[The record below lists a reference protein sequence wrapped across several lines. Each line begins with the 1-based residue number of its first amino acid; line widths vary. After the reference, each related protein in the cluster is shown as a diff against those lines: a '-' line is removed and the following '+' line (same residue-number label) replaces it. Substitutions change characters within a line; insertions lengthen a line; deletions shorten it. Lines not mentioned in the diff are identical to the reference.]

1 MLGLGASLRLLDAAI
16 KGDAAAHAGY
26 ESAGAMAAACAA
38 LATAKR
44 TAGKGLAEVVCCLA
58 RDGVPAAVLVDFV
71 GDSLELARLVQRKE
85 GYYSSVST
93 DASWNGA
100 TVAHALCAGRDRLLA
115 DHSTTVN
122 ALQLPPGASVC
133 LAQFGHSHTQFEA
146 AFTKA
151 MRRAATTSEAG
162 AFAAFR
168 ILRALA
174 DTTSSYT
181 GESAA
186 RLVDVVGDVL
196 VQALSVTFPLR
207 QITVP
212 AYYRNDAAR
221 AATYVTEETEKA
233 RKEAKD
239 AAAVTLTAALSAL
252 AVPGATTARC
262 LAAAAPVVCANTARF
277 DGIVAVPAAVMAP
290 LYRRNVLEPAAV
302 SALEAIAA
310 AAATATAPA
319 GALTGEEK
327 WTRGDA
333 PGQQK
338 VESMLITLAATGGAG
353 RRAALF
359 DEEDA
364 WTVVRAA
371 SSVLSGGLS
380 NAVYDRTG
388 RGQYSSK
395 TLAKVVNDDLSLPR
409 VLLAA
414 MARVPTVT
422 AERWSRSPVLE
433 LPRDALAAAFTALRA
448 CERRGATGQLDALAA
463 LVARTPAFDPLRA
476 VAPAIEKLADVS
488 RLPCPLDT
496 EVRASSAALPALCSL
511 TLAPLRTATVA
522 PPPLKDWKLTV
533 DLGLGKGWKIKNMEE
548 FFADPVAD
556 KKTLSIR
563 DDDEERMARKLEEL
577 QSPDAFT
584 TTRTESRYGPRLE
597 IAKVPAGQ
605 APKEDIRARIASEE
619 LRAKDLATLRT
630 LEGLLPQPSGP
641 PTAGDSSGEDWDSS
655 DDEPEKKKQRA

>member
-38 LATAKR
+38 LAASKR

-85 GYYSSVST
+85 GYYSSWPRGT

-310 AAATATAPA
+310 AAATAPAPS
-319 GALTGEEK
+319 
-327 WTRGDA
+327 
-333 PGQQK
+333 QK
-338 VESMLITLAATGGAG
+338 LSVEQCESLLITLAATGGAG

-359 DEEDA
+359 DEQDA

-371 SSVLSGGLS
+371 ASILSGGLS
-380 NAVYDRTG
+380 NAVYDR
-388 RGQYSSK
+388 RGQYSRK
-395 TLAKVVNDDLSLPR
+395 TLAKVVYDDLSLPR
-409 VLLAA
+409 ILLAA

-433 LPRDALAAAFTALRA
+433 TPRNALAAAVYALCA
-448 CERRGATGQLDALAA
+448 GESRGATGQLDALAA

-476 VAPAIEKLADVS
+476 VAPAIEMLADVTS
-488 RLPCPLDT
+488 RRPRLQAEGL
-496 EVRASSAALPALCSL
+496 ASPALLALCSL
-511 TLAPLRTATVA
+511 ALAPLRSATVA

-533 DLGLGKGWKIKNMEE
+533 DLGLGDAWKVKSIEE

-556 KKTLSIR
+556 KRTHAIR
-563 DDDEERMARKLEEL
+563 DDDDERVARKVEEL

-584 TTRTESRYGPRLE
+584 ATRSDSRYGPRLE

-619 LRAKDLATLRT
+619 LRAKDLKTLRV
-630 LEGLLPQPSGP
+630 LEGLMPL
-641 PTAGDSSGEDWDSS
+641 DEDWDSS

>member
-1 MLGLGASLRLLDAAI
+1 
-16 KGDAAAHAGY
+16 
-26 ESAGAMAAACAA
+26 
-38 LATAKR
+38 
-44 TAGKGLAEVVCCLA
+44 
-58 RDGVPAAVLVDFV
+58 
-71 GDSLELARLVQRKE
+71 
-85 GYYSSVST
+85 
-93 DASWNGA
+93 
-100 TVAHALCAGRDRLLA
+100 
-115 DHSTTVN
+115 
-122 ALQLPPGASVC
+122 
-133 LAQFGHSHTQFEA
+133 
-146 AFTKA
+146 

-221 AATYVTEETEKA
+221 AATYVMEETEKA

-262 LAAAAPVVCANTARF
+262 LAAAAPVVCANAARF

-290 LYRRNVLEPAAV
+290 LYRRNVLEPPAV

-310 AAATATAPA
+310 AAATAPAPS
-319 GALTGEEK
+319 
-327 WTRGDA
+327 
-333 PGQQK
+333 QK
-338 VESMLITLAATGGAG
+338 LSVEQCESLLITLAATGGAG

-359 DEEDA
+359 DEQDA
-364 WTVVRAA
+364 WTVVRAT
-371 SSVLSGGLS
+371 SSILSGGLS
-380 NAVYDRTG
+380 NAVYDR
-388 RGQYSSK
+388 RGQYSRK
-395 TLAKVVNDDLSLPR
+395 TLAKVVYDDLSLPR
-409 VLLAA
+409 ILLAA

-422 AERWSRSPVLE
+422 ADRRWSRSPVLE
-433 LPRDALAAAFTALRA
+433 APRDALAAAVYALCA
-448 CERRGATGQLDALAA
+448 CEHRGATGQLDALAA

-476 VAPAIEKLADVS
+476 VAPAIEMLADVNS
-488 RLPCPLDT
+488 RRPRLQAEGL
-496 EVRASSAALPALCSL
+496 ASAALLALCSL
-511 TLAPLRTATVA
+511 ALAPLRTATVA
-522 PPPLKDWKLTV
+522 PPPLKDWKLNV
-533 DLGLGKGWKIKNMEE
+533 DLGLGDAWKVKSIEE

-556 KKTLSIR
+556 KRTHAIR
-563 DDDEERMARKLEEL
+563 DDDDERVARKVEEL

-584 TTRTESRYGPRLE
+584 ATRTESRYGPRLE

-619 LRAKDLATLRT
+619 LRTKDLRTLRT
-630 LEGLLPQPSGP
+630 PEDLMPRPSGP
-641 PTAGDSSGEDWDSS
+641 PTAGASSGEEWDSS

>member
-38 LATAKR
+38 LATSKR

-71 GDSLELARLVQRKE
+71 GDSLELARLVQRRE
-85 GYYSSVST
+85 GYYASVST

-181 GESAA
+181 GASAA

-252 AVPGATTARC
+252 VVPGATTARC
-262 LAAAAPVVCANTARF
+262 LAAAAPVVCANAARF

-310 AAATATAPA
+310 AAATAPAPS
-319 GALTGEEK
+319 
-327 WTRGDA
+327 
-333 PGQQK
+333 QK
-338 VESMLITLAATGGAG
+338 LSVEQCESLLITLAATGGAG

-409 VLLAA
+409 ILLAA

-433 LPRDALAAAFTALRA
+433 TPRNALAAAVYALCA
-448 CERRGATGQLDALAA
+448 GESRGATGQLDALAA

-476 VAPAIEKLADVS
+476 VAPAIEMLADVTS
-488 RLPCPLDT
+488 RRPRLQAEGL
-496 EVRASSAALPALCSL
+496 ASPALLALCSL
-511 TLAPLRTATVA
+511 ALAPLRSATVA

-533 DLGLGKGWKIKNMEE
+533 DLGLGDAWKVKSIEE

-556 KKTLSIR
+556 KRTHAIR
-563 DDDEERMARKLEEL
+563 DDDDERVARKLEEL

-584 TTRTESRYGPRLE
+584 ATRTESRYGPRLE

-641 PTAGDSSGEDWDSS
+641 PTAGDSSS
-655 DDEPEKKKQRA
+655 DDEPEKKKQSA

>member
-1 MLGLGASLRLLDAAI
+1 
-16 KGDAAAHAGY
+16 
-26 ESAGAMAAACAA
+26 MAAACAA
-38 LATAKR
+38 LATSRR

-58 RDGVPAAVLVDFV
+58 RDGRARRRPRRLRRR
-71 GDSLELARLVQRKE
+71 LARTRAPRPAKLSR
-85 GYYSSVST
+85 YYASVST

-122 ALQLPPGASVC
+122 ALQLPPGAGVC

-174 DTTSSYT
+174 DTTELDT

-262 LAAAAPVVCANTARF
+262 LAAAAPVVCANAARF
-277 DGIVAVPAAVMAP
+277 DGIVAVPAAVAP
-290 LYRRNVLEPAAV
+290 LLGGARRGVLEPAAI
-302 SALEAIAA
+302 SSLEAIAA

-380 NAVYDRTG
+380 NAVYDR
-388 RGQYSSK
+388 RGQYSSDAGEGR
-395 TLAKVVNDDLSLPR
+395 LR
-409 VLLAA
+409 
-414 MARVPTVT
+414 R
-422 AERWSRSPVLE
+422 PV
-433 LPRDALAAAFTALRA
+433 AAAHPPRGDGARADRHGRALVAVARARNRATHSRPRSTRSARARAAALRA
-448 CERRGATGQLDALAA
+448 SSTRSRPSWRGRR
-463 LVARTPAFDPLRA
+463 P
-476 VAPAIEKLADVS
+476 
-488 RLPCPLDT
+488 
-496 EVRASSAALPALCSL
+496 
-511 TLAPLRTATVA
+511 
-522 PPPLKDWKLTV
+522 
-533 DLGLGKGWKIKNMEE
+533 
-548 FFADPVAD
+548 
-556 KKTLSIR
+556 SIR
-563 DDDEERMARKLEEL
+563 SGRWRPP
-577 QSPDAFT
+577 SRCS
-584 TTRTESRYGPRLE
+584 RT
-597 IAKVPAGQ
+597 
-605 APKEDIRARIASEE
+605 
-619 LRAKDLATLRT
+619 
-630 LEGLLPQPSGP
+630 
-641 PTAGDSSGEDWDSS
+641 
-655 DDEPEKKKQRA
+655 

>member
-262 LAAAAPVVCANTARF
+262 LAAAAPVVCANAARF
-277 DGIVAVPAAVMAP
+277 DGIVAVPAAVAP
-290 LYRRNVLEPAAV
+290 LLGGARRNVLEPAAV

-310 AAATATAPA
+310 AAATAPAPA

-333 PGQQK
+333 PGQEK

-359 DEEDA
+359 DEQDA

-371 SSVLSGGLS
+371 ASILSGGLS
-380 NAVYDRTG
+380 NAVYDR
-388 RGQYSSK
+388 RGQYSRK
-395 TLAKVVNDDLSLPR
+395 TLAKVIYDDLSLPR

-433 LPRDALAAAFTALRA
+433 APRNALAAA
-448 CERRGATGQLDALAA
+448 
-463 LVARTPAFDPLRA
+463 V
-476 VAPAIEKLADVS
+476 
-488 RLPCPLDT
+488 
-496 EVRASSAALPALCSL
+496 
-511 TLAPLRTATVA
+511 
-522 PPPLKDWKLTV
+522 
-533 DLGLGKGWKIKNMEE
+533 
-548 FFADPVAD
+548 
-556 KKTLSIR
+556 
-563 DDDEERMARKLEEL
+563 
-577 QSPDAFT
+577 
-584 TTRTESRYGPRLE
+584 
-597 IAKVPAGQ
+597 
-605 APKEDIRARIASEE
+605 
-619 LRAKDLATLRT
+619 
-630 LEGLLPQPSGP
+630 
-641 PTAGDSSGEDWDSS
+641 
-655 DDEPEKKKQRA
+655 

>member
-1 MLGLGASLRLLDAAI
+1 MLGLDASLRLLDAAI

-38 LATAKR
+38 LATSKR

-262 LAAAAPVVCANTARF
+262 LAAAAPIVGANAARF
-277 DGIVAVPAAVMAP
+277 DGIVAVPAAVAP
-290 LYRRNVLEPAAV
+290 LLGGARRNVLEPAAV

-310 AAATATAPA
+310 AAATAPAPA

-380 NAVYDRTG
+380 NAVYDR
-388 RGQYSSK
+388 RGQYSRK
-395 TLAKVVNDDLSLPR
+395 TLAKVVYDDLSLPR

-496 EVRASSAALPALCSL
+496 EVRASAALPALCSL

-619 LRAKDLATLRT
+619 LRAKDLKTLRV
-630 LEGLLPQPSGP
+630 LEGLMPL
-641 PTAGDSSGEDWDSS
+641 DEDWDSS
-655 DDEPEKKKQRA
+655 DGEPEKKKQRS

>member
-71 GDSLELARLVQRKE
+71 GDSLELARLVQRRE
-85 GYYSSVST
+85 GYYASVST

-221 AATYVTEETEKA
+221 AATYVTEETDKA

-252 AVPGATTARC
+252 VVPGATTARC
-262 LAAAAPVVCANTARF
+262 LAAAAPVVCANAARF

-310 AAATATAPA
+310 AAATAPAPS
-319 GALTGEEK
+319 
-327 WTRGDA
+327 
-333 PGQQK
+333 QK
-338 VESMLITLAATGGAG
+338 LSVEQCESLLITLAATGGAG

-359 DEEDA
+359 DEQDA

-371 SSVLSGGLS
+371 ASILSGGLS
-380 NAVYDRTG
+380 NAVYDR
-388 RGQYSSK
+388 RGQYSRK
-395 TLAKVVNDDLSLPR
+395 TLAKVVYDDLSLPR

-433 LPRDALAAAFTALRA
+433 TPRNALAAAVYALCA
-448 CERRGATGQLDALAA
+448 GESRGATGQLDALAA

-476 VAPAIEKLADVS
+476 VAPAIEMLADVTS
-488 RLPCPLDT
+488 RRPRLQAEGL
-496 EVRASSAALPALCSL
+496 ASPALLALCSL
-511 TLAPLRTATVA
+511 ALAPLRSATVA
-522 PPPLKDWKLTV
+522 PPPLKDWKLNV
-533 DLGLGKGWKIKNMEE
+533 DLGLGDAWKVKSIEE

-556 KKTLSIR
+556 KRTHAIR
-563 DDDEERMARKLEEL
+563 DDDDERVARKVEEL

-584 TTRTESRYGPRLE
+584 ATRTESRYGPRLE

-619 LRAKDLATLRT
+619 LRAKDLKTLRT
-630 LEGLLPQPSGP
+630 LEGLLPRPSGP
-641 PTAGDSSGEDWDSS
+641 PTAGDSSS

>member
-85 GYYSSVST
+85 GYYSSWPRGT

-310 AAATATAPA
+310 AAATAPAPS
-319 GALTGEEK
+319 
-327 WTRGDA
+327 
-333 PGQQK
+333 QK
-338 VESMLITLAATGGAG
+338 LSVEQCESLLITLAATGGAG

-359 DEEDA
+359 DEQDA

-371 SSVLSGGLS
+371 ASILSGGLS
-380 NAVYDRTG
+380 NAVYDR
-388 RGQYSSK
+388 RGQYSRK
-395 TLAKVVNDDLSLPR
+395 TLAKVVYDDLSLPR
-409 VLLAA
+409 ILLAA

-433 LPRDALAAAFTALRA
+433 TPRNALAAAVYALCA
-448 CERRGATGQLDALAA
+448 GESRGATGQLDALAA

-476 VAPAIEKLADVS
+476 VAPAIEMLADVTS
-488 RLPCPLDT
+488 RRPRLQAEGL
-496 EVRASSAALPALCSL
+496 ASPALLALCSL
-511 TLAPLRTATVA
+511 ALAPLRSATVA

-533 DLGLGKGWKIKNMEE
+533 DLGLGDAWKVKSIEE

-556 KKTLSIR
+556 KRTHAIR
-563 DDDEERMARKLEEL
+563 DDDDERVARKVEEL

-584 TTRTESRYGPRLE
+584 ATRSDSRYGPRLE

-619 LRAKDLATLRT
+619 LRAKDLKTLRV
-630 LEGLLPQPSGP
+630 LEGLMPL
-641 PTAGDSSGEDWDSS
+641 DEDWDSS

>member
-1 MLGLGASLRLLDAAI
+1 
-16 KGDAAAHAGY
+16 
-26 ESAGAMAAACAA
+26 
-38 LATAKR
+38 
-44 TAGKGLAEVVCCLA
+44 
-58 RDGVPAAVLVDFV
+58 
-71 GDSLELARLVQRKE
+71 
-85 GYYSSVST
+85 
-93 DASWNGA
+93 
-100 TVAHALCAGRDRLLA
+100 
-115 DHSTTVN
+115 
-122 ALQLPPGASVC
+122 
-133 LAQFGHSHTQFEA
+133 
-146 AFTKA
+146 
-151 MRRAATTSEAG
+151 
-162 AFAAFR
+162 
-168 ILRALA
+168 
-174 DTTSSYT
+174 
-181 GESAA
+181 
-186 RLVDVVGDVL
+186 
-196 VQALSVTFPLR
+196 
-207 QITVP
+207 
-212 AYYRNDAAR
+212 
-221 AATYVTEETEKA
+221 
-233 RKEAKD
+233 
-239 AAAVTLTAALSAL
+239 
-252 AVPGATTARC
+252 
-262 LAAAAPVVCANTARF
+262 
-277 DGIVAVPAAVMAP
+277 
-290 LYRRNVLEPAAV
+290 
-302 SALEAIAA
+302 
-310 AAATATAPA
+310 
-319 GALTGEEK
+319 
-327 WTRGDA
+327 
-333 PGQQK
+333 
-338 VESMLITLAATGGAG
+338 MLITLAATGGAG

-380 NAVYDRTG
+380 NAVYDR

-433 LPRDALAAAFTALRA
+433 LPRDALAAAFTALRL

-496 EVRASSAALPALCSL
+496 EVRASAALPALCSL

-556 KKTLSIR
+556 EKTLSIR
-563 DDDEERMARKLEEL
+563 DDEDERMARKLEEL

-619 LRAKDLATLRT
+619 LRAKDLKTLRT
-630 LEGLLPQPSGP
+630 LEGLLPRPSGP
-641 PTAGDSSGEDWDSS
+641 PTAGDSSS

>member
-38 LATAKR
+38 LATSKR

-71 GDSLELARLVQRKE
+71 GDSLELARLVQRRE
-85 GYYSSVST
+85 GYYASVST

-212 AYYRNDAAR
+212 AYYRNDTAR

-262 LAAAAPVVCANTARF
+262 LAAAAPVVCANAARF
-277 DGIVAVPAAVMAP
+277 DGIVAVPAAVAP
-290 LYRRNVLEPAAV
+290 LLGGARRNVLEPAAV

-310 AAATATAPA
+310 AAATAPAPS
-319 GALTGEEK
+319 
-327 WTRGDA
+327 
-333 PGQQK
+333 QK
-338 VESMLITLAATGGAG
+338 LSVEQCESLLITLAATGGAG

-359 DEEDA
+359 DEQDA

-371 SSVLSGGLS
+371 ASILSGGLS

-496 EVRASSAALPALCSL
+496 EVRASAALPALCSL
-511 TLAPLRTATVA
+511 ALAPLRTATVA

-563 DDDEERMARKLEEL
+563 DDDDERMARKLEEL

-619 LRAKDLATLRT
+619 LRAKDLKTLRT
-630 LEGLLPQPSGP
+630 LEGLMPRPSGP
-641 PTAGDSSGEDWDSS
+641 PTAGDSSS
-655 DDEPEKKKQRA
+655 DGEPEKKKQRS

>member
-1 MLGLGASLRLLDAAI
+1 MLGLNASLRLLDAAI

-38 LATAKR
+38 LATSKR

-252 AVPGATTARC
+252 VVPGATTARC
-262 LAAAAPVVCANTARF
+262 LAAAAPVVCANAARF
-277 DGIVAVPAAVMAP
+277 DGIVAVPAAVAP
-290 LYRRNVLEPAAV
+290 LLGGARRNVLEPAAV

-395 TLAKVVNDDLSLPR
+395 TLAKVVNDDPSLPR

-422 AERWSRSPVLE
+422 PPRWGGPVLE

-584 TTRTESRYGPRLE
+584 ATRTESRYGPRLE

-619 LRAKDLATLRT
+619 LRAKDLKTLRT
-630 LEGLLPQPSGP
+630 LEGLMPL
-641 PTAGDSSGEDWDSS
+641 DEDWDSS
-655 DDEPEKKKQRA
+655 DGEPEKKKQRA

>member
-38 LATAKR
+38 LAASKR

-85 GYYSSVST
+85 GYYSSWPRGT

-262 LAAAAPVVCANTARF
+262 LAAAAPVVCANAARF

-310 AAATATAPA
+310 AAATAPAPS
-319 GALTGEEK
+319 
-327 WTRGDA
+327 
-333 PGQQK
+333 QK
-338 VESMLITLAATGGAG
+338 LSVEQCESLLITLAATGGAG

-359 DEEDA
+359 DEQDA

-371 SSVLSGGLS
+371 ASILSGGLS
-380 NAVYDRTG
+380 NAVYDR
-388 RGQYSSK
+388 RGQYSRK
-395 TLAKVVNDDLSLPR
+395 TLAKVVYDDLSLPR
-409 VLLAA
+409 ILLAA

-433 LPRDALAAAFTALRA
+433 TPRNALAAAVYALCA
-448 CERRGATGQLDALAA
+448 GESRGATGQLDALAA

-476 VAPAIEKLADVS
+476 VAPAIEMLADVTS
-488 RLPCPLDT
+488 RRPRLQAEGL
-496 EVRASSAALPALCSL
+496 ASPALLALCSL
-511 TLAPLRTATVA
+511 ALAPLRSATVA

-533 DLGLGKGWKIKNMEE
+533 DLGLGDAWKVKSIEE

-556 KKTLSIR
+556 KRTHAIR
-563 DDDEERMARKLEEL
+563 DDDDERVARKVEEL

-584 TTRTESRYGPRLE
+584 ATRSDSRYGPRLE

-619 LRAKDLATLRT
+619 LRAKDLKTLRV
-630 LEGLLPQPSGP
+630 LEGLMPL
-641 PTAGDSSGEDWDSS
+641 DEDWDSS

>member
-38 LATAKR
+38 HAASKR

-262 LAAAAPVVCANTARF
+262 LAAAAPVVCANAARF
-277 DGIVAVPAAVMAP
+277 DGIVAVPAAVAP
-290 LYRRNVLEPAAV
+290 LLGGARRNVLEPAAV

-310 AAATATAPA
+310 AAATAPAPA

-333 PGQQK
+333 PGQEK

-395 TLAKVVNDDLSLPR
+395 TLAKVVNDDPSLPR

-448 CERRGATGQLDALAA
+448 SERRGATGQLDALAA

-496 EVRASSAALPALCSL
+496 EVRASAALPALCSL

-548 FFADPVAD
+548 FLADPVAD

-619 LRAKDLATLRT
+619 LRAKDLKTLRT
-630 LEGLLPQPSGP
+630 LEGLMPL
-641 PTAGDSSGEDWDSS
+641 DEDWDSS
-655 DDEPEKKKQRA
+655 DGEPEKKKQRA

>member
-38 LATAKR
+38 LATSKR

-85 GYYSSVST
+85 GYYASVST

-221 AATYVTEETEKA
+221 AATYVTEETAKA

-262 LAAAAPVVCANTARF
+262 LAAAAPVVCANAARF
-277 DGIVAVPAAVMAP
+277 DGIVAVPAAVAP
-290 LYRRNVLEPAAV
+290 LLGGARRNVLEPAAV
-302 SALEAIAA
+302 SSLEAIAA

-359 DEEDA
+359 DEQDA

-371 SSVLSGGLS
+371 ASILSGGLS
-380 NAVYDRTG
+380 NAVYDR
-388 RGQYSSK
+388 RGQYSRK
-395 TLAKVVNDDLSLPR
+395 TLAKVVYDDLSLPR

-597 IAKVPAGQ
+597 IAKIPAGQ

-619 LRAKDLATLRT
+619 LRAKDLKTLRT
-630 LEGLLPQPSGP
+630 LEGLMPL
-641 PTAGDSSGEDWDSS
+641 DEDWDSS
-655 DDEPEKKKQRA
+655 DGEPEKKKQRSL